1 MQSYIIVF
9 AGKEKKAQT
18 KKNASSKLKK
28 KKRLKFNAWYC
39 QLRVLD
45 DCFWTGKTIK
55 ICGRARQI
63 CAKKPVITAAS
74 FLKYYKIND
83 YFASP

>member
-1 MQSYIIVF
+1 
-9 AGKEKKAQT
+9 
-18 KKNASSKLKK
+18 
-28 KKRLKFNAWYC
+28 
-39 QLRVLD
+39 LRVLD

-83 YFASP
+83 YFASQ